1 MSKFEDYKTIYPTER
16 YLFFDTET
24 SGLPNNFNAP
34 SSNTKN
40 WPRLVQLS
48 WIVTDDKGNKLKEC
62 NYIIR
67 PEGFRIPMEATRI
80 HGISNQTAILKGVN
94 IKKVLNEFM
103 EDAGNSSLLIGHNL
117 SFDKKIVGAEL
128 IRMGYLDTL
137 KNKPSFC
144 TMESTVDFC
153 KISNYTGYGYK
164 FPKLQELYRKLFGQN
179 FGNEHDASADV
190 AATFKCFW
198 ELKKRGIINPLTSN
212 DDLPF

>member
-1 MSKFEDYKTIYPTER
+1 MSNFEDYKTIYPTES

-67 PEGFRIPMEATRI
+67 PEGFTIPMEATRI

-153 KISNYTGYGYK
+153 KISNYSGYGYK
-164 FPKLQELYRKLFGQN
+164 FPKLQELYHKLFGQN

-198 ELKKRGIINPLTSN
+198 ELKKQGIINPLTSN

>member
-1 MSKFEDYKTIYPTER
+1 MSKFEDYKTIYPTDFFEDETSR
-16 YLFFDTET
+16 QLRQFLFGSIGFAEKYLFFDTKT

-40 WPRLVQLS
+40 WPRIVQLS

-103 EDAGNSSLLIGHNL
+103 DDAGNSSLLIGHNL
-117 SFDKKIVGAEL
+117 SFDKK
-128 IRMGYLDTL
+128 M
-137 KNKPSFC
+137 
-144 TMESTVDFC
+144 
-153 KISNYTGYGYK
+153 
-164 FPKLQELYRKLFGQN
+164 
-179 FGNEHDASADV
+179 
-190 AATFKCFW
+190 
-198 ELKKRGIINPLTSN
+198 
-212 DDLPF
+212 